1 MMMGLHFM
9 QQIPF
14 HDVYIHALVRDEKG
28 QKMSKSKG
36 NVMDPLGMIDKYGAD
51 ALRFTL
57 AAMAAQGRDI
67 KISTS
72 RIEGYRNFATKLWNS
87 ARFAEMN
94 ECVRQKNFDPKAVG
108 QMVNRWIAG
117 EVERTAVAVTTG
129 IATYKFNEA
138 AGAIY
143 EFTWGTFCDWYLE
156 LTKPI
161 LNGTDEPA
169 KAETRAT
176 TAWVLDQ
183 ILKLLHPFMPF
194 ITEELW
200 ARLVEVGV
208 QRENLLCLSSWPVF
222 EGFVDADADDEIS
235 WIVKL
240 VGEVRSVRSEMNVP
254 AGAKIPLVL
263 VGAGKAVR
271 ARAQEHEETLKR
283 LARLDTISYAK
294 AAPKGSAQIVLG
306 ETTAA
311 LPLAGVID
319 MGAERMRL
327 NREIEKATAE
337 IKKID
342 GKLENANFLAKAPP
356 EVVDENRERRA
367 DFEAMAV
374 RLRAALKR
382 VEAVG

>member
-1 MMMGLHFM
+1 M
-9 QQIPF
+9 
-14 HDVYIHALVRDEKG
+14 
-28 QKMSKSKG
+28 
-36 NVMDPLGMIDKYGAD
+36 
-51 ALRFTL
+51 
-57 AAMAAQGRDI
+57 
-67 KISTS
+67 
-72 RIEGYRNFATKLWNS
+72 
-87 ARFAEMN
+87 
-94 ECVRQKNFDPKAVG
+94 
-108 QMVNRWIAG
+108 
-117 EVERTAVAVTTG
+117 
-129 IATYKFNEA
+129 
-138 AGAIY
+138 
-143 EFTWGTFCDWYLE
+143 
-156 LTKPI
+156 
-161 LNGTDEPA
+161 
-169 KAETRAT
+169 
-176 TAWVLDQ
+176 
-183 ILKLLHPFMPF
+183 
-194 ITEELW
+194 
-200 ARLVEVGV
+200 

-222 EGFVDADADDEIS
+222 EGFADADADDEIS

-263 VGAGKAVR
+263 VGAGKALR

-283 LARLDTISYAK
+283 LAPRHHLLREG
-294 AAPKGSAQIVLG
+294 APGSAQTSLADDG
-306 ETTAA
+306 A

-374 RLRAALKR
+374 RLRAPLKR